1 MRLDHLLSK
10 ESWCKQLCD
19 AQSAAHNTTQS
30 RNSNEGIAKAMS
42 RQSCEADLGGAIAT
56 PYPMVSSSGRS
67 VRAGRRNERFDE
79 VESEISLV
87 KFLVV

>member
-10 ESWCKQLCD
+10 ENRCKELCD

-30 RNSNEGIAKAMS
+30 RNSDEGIAKVMI

-56 PYPMVSSSGRS
+56 PYPKVS
-67 VRAGRRNERFDE
+67 
-79 VESEISLV
+79 
-87 KFLVV
+87 KFKMIVQLVV